1 MIVALRTPL
10 LFLLTHGVSAGVL
23 NEGML
28 KHALCKNLT
37 GSKHLLGNWS
47 LNDAVRDISKHFMY
61 CIAMLRAVKR
71 EDGEAGDRRRYP
83 KSGGFRRKL
92 GMHEHDVVDQLTQAM
107 IIDASGN
114 VDEGESVG
122 ESHVVDEDPWP
133 ECFAMSCIADEKNDV
148 GEVPADPADDA
159 WPDFCTPVKGQPI
172 EQINPCAAQRK
183 RTAHADDDDDFEHEV
198 AAPKKPKSKAK
209 KSGGAPC
216 ADNPLYFRSVSKV
229 FLTVTTEEVPRAQLT
244 ALVDGVRIHIATLR
258 AKSHGKAFVK
268 LAHDVQAAMMQHHM
282 CRREAEVFLAK
293 HAV

>member
-71 EDGEAGDRRRYP
+71 EDAEAGDRRRYP

-107 IIDASGN
+107 IIDAIGN

-133 ECFAMSCIADEKNDV
+133 ECFAMSCIADEKMMLARFPQILQMMHGRISARLSKPRRSSRSTLALPSESELHMLMMMILSMMLQRLRSRRTRPRNP
-148 GEVPADPADDA
+148 EERHALITL
-159 WPDFCTPVKGQPI
+159 CISGQF
-172 EQINPCAAQRK
+172 QK
-183 RTAHADDDDDFEHEV
+183 F
-198 AAPKKPKSKAK
+198 
-209 KSGGAPC
+209 
-216 ADNPLYFRSVSKV
+216 F
-229 FLTVTTEEVPRAQLT
+229 
-244 ALVDGVRIHIATLR
+244 
-258 AKSHGKAFVK
+258 
-268 LAHDVQAAMMQHHM
+268 
-282 CRREAEVFLAK
+282 
-293 HAV
+293 